1 MENKISFKTE
11 LLLYILLSFIMAI
24 DTLCFYSQD
33 EEDILCLAAI
43 SHFIII
49 VIMCN
54 FISISKKKRIFFW
67 GQLACNYLIIIP
79 KCVWFNS
86 GEMDLYGIILYI
98 IPFFINFLLSINIKQ
113 LVILNI
119 NSMMVIGFCQREEL
133 LHNGGINIVETEG
146 VVTVV
151 TLLSLVLAYI
161 LSTILLIL
169 KYNKQK

>member
-1 MENKISFKTE
+1 MQNKISFKTE
-11 LLLYILLSFIMAI
+11 LLLYILLSFIMTI
-24 DTLCFYSQD
+24 DTLCVYNQD
-33 EEDILCLAAI
+33 EEDILCLAMI
-43 SHFIII
+43 TRFFTV
-49 VIMCN
+49 VI
-54 FISISKKKRIFFW
+54 ISIFCVITPSKKIFFW
-67 GQLACNYLIIIP
+67 GQLVCNYFIIIP
-79 KCVWFNS
+79 KCIWFNF
-86 GEMDLYGIILYI
+86 GEMMLYGIILYM
-98 IPFFINFLLSINIKQ
+98 IPFLINFFISINIKQ

-119 NSMMVIGFCQREEL
+119 NSITVIGFCQREEL

>member
-1 MENKISFKTE
+1 MENKISLKTE
-11 LLLYILLSFIMAI
+11 LLLYILLSFIMTI
-24 DTLCFYSQD
+24 DTLCFYCQD

>member
-1 MENKISFKTE
+1 MT
-11 LLLYILLSFIMAI
+11 I

-79 KCVWFNS
+79 KCVCGS
-86 GEMDLYGIILYI
+86 ILVKWIY
-98 IPFFINFLLSINIKQ
+98 
-113 LVILNI
+113 
-119 NSMMVIGFCQREEL
+119 
-133 LHNGGINIVETEG
+133 TE
-146 VVTVV
+146 
-151 TLLSLVLAYI
+151 SY
-161 LSTILLIL
+161 ST
-169 KYNKQK
+169 

>member
-11 LLLYILLSFIMAI
+11 LLLYILLSFIMTI

-98 IPFFINFLLSINIKQ
+98 IPFFIN
-113 LVILNI
+113 
-119 NSMMVIGFCQREEL
+119 SMMVIGFCQREEL

-146 VVTVV
+146 VVTGV
-151 TLLSLVLAYI
+151 TLLSLLLAYI